1 MTNFE
6 KGGYVQPENPAEN
19 AASIQALQQMG
30 AQVSIDS
37 TFIKLTDSPFRAYKL
52 NG

>member
-1 MTNFE
+1 MKIFE
-6 KGGYVQPENPAEN
+6 KGGYIQPENPEEN

-30 AQVSIDS
+30 IQVSSDN
-37 TFIKLTDSPFRAYKL
+37 TYIKLTDSPFRAYKL